1 MARPRPHAPTPR
13 LTLWV
18 PLLLAVAASLGFL
31 GGLVLIRA
39 LLAALGLFL

>member
-1 MARPRPHAPTPR
+1 MARTRPHAPTPR
-13 LTLWV
+13 LTLWA